1 MEEVYNF
8 IRKEIGLS
16 VGDTIVVGVSGGPDS
31 MALLY
36 ILNEFKNKM
45 DLNIICAHVNHNKR
59 KESEQEKI
67 DLENYCKQNNIV
79 FEYVKI
85 TKWGDDNFHNEA
97 RSIRY
102 NFFEELVLKYHAKY
116 LMTAHQGDDLI
127 ETILM
132 RIVRGSTLKG
142 YSGFSRIVDK
152 GVYKIVRPLITVTK
166 DEIMKF
172 NEQNNIKFAIDQSN
186 NEDHYTRNRYRHTV
200 LPFLKQEEPNIHKKF
215 LKFNET
221 LLKNSNYIDS
231 IANKEFNKVFQNGNL
246 DIDRFKVLDNV
257 IQTKIIY
264 NILEKIYGDDLLII
278 GDAHVDL
285 IFDLITSNKS
295 NSIVH
300 LPNNVIV
307 VKSYNELS
315 FSYDDDINDEYEIQ
329 IDELVNLP
337 NGKIIEKVN
346 ETNDTSNYTIRL
358 NSSEI
363 SLPLYVRNRRDGDK
377 IKLKGLN
384 MHKKVN
390 EIFINEK
397 IKMKDRNTWPVV
409 LDSKDNIVWLPGLK
423 KSNLD
428 KKITEEYDIIL
439 RYY

>member
-67 DLENYCKQNNIV
+67 DLENYYKKNNIT
-79 FEYVKI
+79 FEYIKV
-85 TKWGDDNFHNEA
+85 TNWGDDNFHNEA
-97 RSIRY
+97 RSVRY
-102 NFFEELVLKYHAKY
+102 NFFEELVYNYGAKY

-152 GVYKIVRPLITVTK
+152 GDYKIIRPLITVTK
-166 DEIMKF
+166 DEILKF
-172 NEQNNIKFAIDQSN
+172 DEKNGIHYAIDESN

-215 LKFNET
+215 LKFSET

-231 IANKEFNKVFQNGNL
+231 VANKEFNKVFQNGNL
-246 DIDRFKVLDNV
+246 DIDKFKSLDPV

-264 NILEKIYGDDLLII
+264 NILEKIYGDDLLIV
-278 GDAHVDL
+278 GNAHVDL
-285 IFDLITSNKS
+285 IFGLISSNKS
-295 NSIVH
+295 NSVVH

-307 VKSYNELS
+307 VKSYNELT
-315 FSYDDDINDEYEIQ
+315 FSYDDDVNDQYEIQ
-329 IDELVNLP
+329 IDEIVNLP
-337 NGKIIEKVN
+337 NGKIIEKVD
-346 ETNDTSNYTIRL
+346 ETNDTSNYTIKL
-358 NSSEI
+358 NSKEVT
-363 SLPLYVRNRRDGDK
+363 LPLYVRNRRDGDK

-384 MHKKVN
+384 AYKKVS

-397 IKMKDRNTWPVV
+397 IKTSDRNSWPVV
-409 LDSKDNIVWLPGLK
+409 LDSKEEIVWLPGLK

-428 KKITEEYDIIL
+428 KKNTEEYDIIL

>member
-67 DLENYCKQNNIV
+67 DLENYCKKNNIT
-79 FEYVKI
+79 FEYIKV
-85 TKWGDDNFHNEA
+85 TNWGDDNFHNEA
-97 RSIRY
+97 RSVRY
-102 NFFEELVLKYHAKY
+102 NFFEELVYNYGAKY

-152 GVYKIVRPLITVTK
+152 GDYKIIRPLITVTK
-166 DEIMKF
+166 DEILKF
-172 NEQNNIKFAIDQSN
+172 DEKNGIQYAIDESN

-215 LKFNET
+215 LKFSET

-231 IANKEFNKVFQNGNL
+231 VANKEFNKVFQNGNL
-246 DIDRFKVLDNV
+246 DIDKFKSLDPV

-264 NILEKIYGDDLLII
+264 NILEKIYGDDLLIV
-278 GDAHVDL
+278 GNAHVDL
-285 IFDLITSNKS
+285 IFGLISSNKS
-295 NSIVH
+295 NSVVH

-307 VKSYNELS
+307 VKSYNELT
-315 FSYDDDINDEYEIQ
+315 FSYDDVNDQYEIQ
-329 IDELVNLP
+329 IDEIVNLP
-337 NGKIIEKVN
+337 NGKIIEKVD
-346 ETNDTSNYTIRL
+346 ETNDTSNYTIKL
-358 NSSEI
+358 NSKEVT
-363 SLPLYVRNRRDGDK
+363 LPLYVRNRRDGDK

-384 MHKKVN
+384 AYKKVS

-397 IKMKDRNTWPVV
+397 IKTSDRNSWPVV
-409 LDSKDNIVWLPGLK
+409 LDSKEEIVWLPGLK

-428 KKITEEYDIIL
+428 KKNTEEYDIIL

>member
-67 DLENYCKQNNIV
+67 DLENYCKKNNIT
-79 FEYVKI
+79 FEYIRV
-85 TKWGDDNFHNEA
+85 TNWGDDNFHNEA
-97 RSIRY
+97 RSVRY
-102 NFFEELVLKYHAKY
+102 NFFEELVYNYGAKY

-152 GVYKIVRPLITVTK
+152 GDYKIIRPLITVTK
-166 DEIMKF
+166 DEILKF
-172 NEQNNIKFAIDQSN
+172 DEKNGIQYAIDESN

-215 LKFNET
+215 LKFSET

-231 IANKEFNKVFQNGNL
+231 VASKEFNKVFQNGNL
-246 DIDRFKVLDNV
+246 DIDKFKSLDPV

-264 NILEKIYGDDLLII
+264 NILEKIYGDDLLIV
-278 GDAHVDL
+278 GNAHVDL
-285 IFDLITSNKS
+285 IFGLISSNKS
-295 NSIVH
+295 NSVVH

-307 VKSYNELS
+307 VKSYNELT
-315 FSYDDDINDEYEIQ
+315 FSYDDDINDQYEIQ
-329 IDELVNLP
+329 IDEIVNLP
-337 NGKIIEKVN
+337 NGKIIEKVD
-346 ETNDTSNYTIRL
+346 ETNDTSNYTIKL
-358 NSSEI
+358 NSKEVT
-363 SLPLYVRNRRDGDK
+363 LPLYVRNRRDGDK

-384 MHKKVN
+384 AYKKVS

-397 IKMKDRNTWPVV
+397 IKTSDRNSWPVV
-409 LDSKDNIVWLPGLK
+409 LDSKEEIVWLPGLK

-428 KKITEEYDIIL
+428 KKNTEEYDIIL